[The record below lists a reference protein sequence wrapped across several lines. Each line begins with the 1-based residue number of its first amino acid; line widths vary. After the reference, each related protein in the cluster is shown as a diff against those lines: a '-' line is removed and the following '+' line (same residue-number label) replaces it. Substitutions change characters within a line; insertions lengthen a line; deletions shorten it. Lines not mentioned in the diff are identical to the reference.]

1 MDPKKAAAE
10 LETKFREQTVG
21 YLTAAFGLVA
31 GLAWNDAVKMFI
43 EEIYPT
49 KQNTI
54 VAKFLYAVL
63 ITLVIVLISS
73 SLNRWAKKPT
83 TDGDKK

>member
-1 MDPKKAAAE
+1 MDPIKSAAE
-10 LETKFREQTVG
+10 LRVKIREQTVG

-43 EEIYPT
+43 EDIYPS

-54 VAKFLYAVL
+54 IAKFLYAVL
-63 ITLVIVLISS
+63 ITLVVVLISS
-73 SLNRWAKKPT
+73 ALNRWAQKPAENKK
-83 TDGDKK
+83 